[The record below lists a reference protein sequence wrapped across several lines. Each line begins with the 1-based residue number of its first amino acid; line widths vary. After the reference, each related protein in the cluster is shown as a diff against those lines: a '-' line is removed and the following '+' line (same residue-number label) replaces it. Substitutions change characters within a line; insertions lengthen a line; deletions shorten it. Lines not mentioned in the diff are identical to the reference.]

1 MTFMPRLCKNSEFP
15 SSVGRTEHGLVLN
28 WSSPIC
34 VERCPVKGSTI
45 FCPEG
50 LEVSEKEELQPGAG
64 SMCDQ
69 VAFAFK
75 GEVYVMC
82 FLLATSGKQ
91 LPHKII

>member
-1 MTFMPRLCKNSEFP
+1 M
-15 SSVGRTEHGLVLN
+15 
-28 WSSPIC
+28 
-34 VERCPVKGSTI
+34 KGSTI

-75 GEVYVMC
+75 G
-82 FLLATSGKQ
+82 
-91 LPHKII
+91 